1 MEIILASQS
10 PRRRELLERMG
21 LSFSVRAADIDE
33 AMEPGKDP
41 AQEVA
46 RVSRAKAM
54 AAPAGPQDVVIA
66 ADTIVVCGGRILGKP
81 GTEERA
87 AEMLRLL
94 SGRDH
99 QVMTGFTVRRG
110 STVLTQT
117 EVSHIF
123 FRPLD
128 EGEID
133 AYVAT
138 GEPLDNYDNV
148 RKFIELLT
156 DENGLHISQRNVTL
170 STCGIVPNI
179 RRLADEELQ
188 ITLALSLHASSQEK
202 REKLMPIA
210 KQYELSEVMDAC
222 RYYHDKTGRRLTFE
236 YSLVGGVND
245 HTEDA
250 RELAG
255 LLKGLNGHVNLIPVN
270 PIKERDFVQ
279 PTSAVTQA
287 FKNKLEK
294 YGINVTIRREMGRDI
309 NGACGQLRRSYMEKN
324 KGEEEI

>member
-10 PRRRELLERMG
+10 PLRRELLERMG

-138 GEPLDNYDNV
+138 GEPLD
-148 RKFIELLT
+148 K
-156 DENGLHISQRNVTL
+156 
-170 STCGIVPNI
+170 
-179 RRLADEELQ
+179 
-188 ITLALSLHASSQEK
+188 
-202 REKLMPIA
+202 
-210 KQYELSEVMDAC
+210 
-222 RYYHDKTGRRLTFE
+222 
-236 YSLVGGVND
+236 
-245 HTEDA
+245 
-250 RELAG
+250 AG
-255 LLKGLNGHVNLIPVN
+255 
-270 PIKERDFVQ
+270 
-279 PTSAVTQA
+279 A
-287 FKNKLEK
+287 
-294 YGINVTIRREMGRDI
+294 YGIQGLAALFVTRLEGDFYNVMGLPLC
-309 NGACGQLRRSYMEKN
+309 ALAQQLRKLGVRIL
-324 KGEEEI
+324 GV